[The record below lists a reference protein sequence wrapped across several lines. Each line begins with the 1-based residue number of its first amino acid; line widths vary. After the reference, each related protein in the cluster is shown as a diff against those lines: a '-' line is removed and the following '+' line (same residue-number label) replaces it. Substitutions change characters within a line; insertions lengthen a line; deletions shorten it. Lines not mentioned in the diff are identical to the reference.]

1 MRTPG
6 EFHDWQ
12 FATAVAIREE
22 TPSVKTIAFTLP
34 EWAGHLAG
42 QHVDVRLTAEDGY
55 QAERSYSVAS
65 AAEEPARMEI
75 TVERIAV
82 GEVSPFLTGEFRVGD
97 TLEIRGPIGGYF
109 TWRPATQAPLMLVA
123 GGSGVVPLM
132 SMLRTRDRAANRA
145 PATLLYSSRNRD
157 GIIYRAELDR
167 LAAKNDG
174 LKVTYTLTRESPAG
188 WQGET
193 RRVDEGMLKTYAISA
208 ERRPSIFVC
217 GPTAF
222 VETVA
227 EHLLHLGHPEAAIK
241 TERFGP
247 TGETS

>member
-1 MRTPG
+1 VRTPG

-145 PATLLYSSRNRD
+145 PATLLCSSRNRD

-174 LKVTYTLTRESPAG
+174 LKVTYTLTRESPVG